1 LAAASSA
8 EIPPPRSAVEPDSND
23 HPPSSGVG
31 MIITGWI
38 MSGVGVM
45 NLALIP
51 VCTMDA
57 YPRQSRDLCVQLSI
71 GVGVIGLGVGIP
83 LLAVGYHKRSQF
95 KTWKQRHAVLNELL
109 STEVMLQNESAL
121 LVYRGTF

>member
-1 LAAASSA
+1 
-8 EIPPPRSAVEPDSND
+8 
-23 HPPSSGVG
+23 

-83 LLAVGYHKRSQF
+83 LLAVGYHNRSKF

-109 STEVMLQNESAL
+109 STEVALQNEAAL

>member
-1 LAAASSA
+1 M
-8 EIPPPRSAVEPDSND
+8 PPPRNADGREGDD
-23 HPPSSGVG
+23 DPPSSGVG

-38 MSGVGVM
+38 MSGVGAM

-51 VCTMDA
+51 VCSMDA
-57 YPRQSRDLCVQLSI
+57 YPRESRDLCIQLSI

-83 LLAVGYHKRSQF
+83 LLAVGYHQRSKFKEWKRQ
-95 KTWKQRHAVLNELL
+95 HAILNELL
-109 STEVMLQNESAL
+109 STQVTLQNDSAL